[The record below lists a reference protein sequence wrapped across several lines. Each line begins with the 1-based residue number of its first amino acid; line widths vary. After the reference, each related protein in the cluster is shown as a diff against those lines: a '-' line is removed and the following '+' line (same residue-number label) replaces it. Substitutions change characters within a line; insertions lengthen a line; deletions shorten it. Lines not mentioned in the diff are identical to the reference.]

1 MGNNRNSV
9 NRHIS
14 RGKFKKRRASVMKNN
29 GNAVKN
35 MSTLTDSRIIK
46 LQQLQEHIQTVTS
59 HVASCPSCANKTSLQ
74 QMVSVKEKHRE
85 GLASIL
91 TTHCEGCHA
100 EFPFPTSVKVKGM
113 TGGQYWEINLA
124 AVWGQMSTGGGHA
137 PLEETMAV
145 LGVPTMTKRSFI
157 AAEKRIGTWWT
168 ALLEE
173 SMKLAGQE
181 EREKAIARKSFFQGD
196 PAITV
201 ILDGG
206 WSKRSHKH
214 SYNAKCGVGI
224 IIGLETQK
232 ILFMGVR
239 NKYCAV
245 CNQFPNGDPP
255 EHTCYKNWNGS
266 SSAMETDI
274 IVEGFKKC
282 IQHHGIKY
290 TKFIG
295 DGDSSVYPTLI
306 SSVPWGYAIEKMEC
320 ANHAVKCYRTALET
334 LVQDKPHYRG
344 RGKLTEA
351 MRKRLTKAARCAIVM
366 RSKESNKQ
374 AAIVKLQQD
383 LLNGPLHCFGCHTNC
398 STDFCKTAQQS
409 TSNTQNNSSVPTPE
423 SPSHISS
430 VITPLPMSP
439 TSPQSSTACLL
450 ANNSSPLPFDP
461 IPPSLSTP
469 QLSTTSTDCNIEPTI
484 QQCADTTE
492 GPSMITSDSLP
503 SDDIPLSS
511 LSTPQLS
518 STTTDCDITQ
528 QCANT
533 TEDECAQDLI
543 AITTGQNEHWIDAT
557 SDECLEEVR
566 DVSPTSEGSLDLTML
581 CDIQRIVSRLVAKAP
596 QLIGSVKTG
605 FTYNIIL
612 HIIY

>member
-14 RGKFKKRRASVMKNN
+14 RGNFKKKRVSVTKNDD
-29 GNAVKN
+29 NAAKN
-35 MSTLTDSRIIK
+35 KSKLTDSRVIK

-100 EFPFPTSVKVKGM
+100 EFPFSTSVKVKGM

-124 AVWGQMSTGGGHA
+124 AVWGQMSIGGGHA
-137 PLEETMAV
+137 PLEESMAV

-157 AAEKRIGTWWT
+157 AAEKRIGAWWT
-168 ALLEE
+168 TLLEE

-181 EREKAIARKSFFQGD
+181 EREKAIARNSFFQGD

-224 IIGLETQK
+224 IIGLETRK

-255 EHTCYKNWNGS
+255 EHTCYRNWDGS

-282 IQHHGIKY
+282 TQQHGIKY

-306 SSVPWGYAIEKMEC
+306 SSVPWGYTIEKMEC

-344 RGKLTEA
+344 KGKLTEA

-409 TSNTQNNSSVPTPE
+409 MSNTQNNSSE
-423 SPSHISS
+423 STSEFPSHTSS
-430 VITPLPMSP
+430 VIAPLSMPHSRLLHVYWPTTPLHHHLILFLHPCP
-439 TSPQSSTACLL
+439 PSSC
-450 ANNSSPLPFDP
+450 PLPLLTITLTPSSSVP
-461 IPPSLSTP
+461 I
-469 QLSTTSTDCNIEPTI
+469 QPTVY
-484 QQCADTTE
+484 Q
-492 GPSMITSDSLP
+492 
-503 SDDIPLSS
+503 
-511 LSTPQLS
+511 
-518 STTTDCDITQ
+518 
-528 QCANT
+528 
-533 TEDECAQDLI
+533 
-543 AITTGQNEHWIDAT
+543 
-557 SDECLEEVR
+557 
-566 DVSPTSEGSLDLTML
+566 
-581 CDIQRIVSRLVAKAP
+581 
-596 QLIGSVKTG
+596 
-605 FTYNIIL
+605 
-612 HIIY
+612 